1 MPRTR
6 SSKDTSTKKFA
17 ELRKRADLW
26 IGEKA
31 ALSSTLSIAEAR
43 RLLHELHTYQIELEL
58 QNENLC
64 HSQRELERSRRS
76 YSDLYDF
83 APVGYL
89 TVAENG
95 LITKANLAA
104 AEMFDVPRK
113 QLLQRAISNF
123 IIPDDQHI
131 FHQCRKK
138 LLATKTKQS
147 CELRL
152 QKKGG
157 AVFHV
162 LLESTVN
169 PEMDGTAGQFRL
181 AITDISE
188 RRELE
193 AILQNA
199 KKEWEKTFDAISDII
214 TVQDTDMRIIRANRA
229 THETFQTA
237 PGGLNGR
244 HCYEL
249 FRGTETPCPHCPGI
263 ATLQEATPHSETIIH
278 ENMGRTFS
286 VTCAP
291 LRNEQGE
298 FNRIVHIARDI
309 TFQMKMTAELAQARK
324 MEAIGTLA
332 GGIAH
337 DFNNILAAIIGYADM
352 ARYTLP
358 AGSTAKKHIEQVLK
372 AGNRAKELVSQILT
386 FSRKGFDQAEALDPA
401 PITKEA
407 LKLLRASLPTTI
419 EIQQEIDP
427 DCGIILA
434 HPSHI
439 HQVIVNFCTNALY
452 AMKQEKGVLTVK
464 LRPVELKKIEV
475 SEEPDVS
482 PGPFVELMIRDTGCG
497 MDAKTSQRI
506 FEPYFTTKEFGKGS
520 GMGLAL
526 AHGIVQSC
534 GGFIKVESAPHKG
547 TTFHVFFPAIA
558 ARPLASAKEKPQK
571 LPRGNERILAVDDEE
586 PIAEM
591 YKEILEQLG
600 YQVTTRSCSKQTLKL
615 FLAAPDDFDL
625 VITDQTMPH
634 LSGTELAKKILE
646 IRPAM
651 PIIMCTGYSS
661 LISEEKAH
669 AMGIEKFVMKP
680 FDQKELA
687 ATIRDVLDKKRRCA
701 EKRGELLLKKKRAE
715 KTAGTDQSCPPKA
728 P

>member
-1 MPRTR
+1 MGRD
-6 SSKDTSTKKFA
+6 KETSTKKFA

-31 ALSSTLSIAEAR
+31 ALSTTLSITEAR

-58 QNENLC
+58 QNEDLR
-64 HSQRELERSRRS
+64 HSQTELERSRRS

-95 LITKANLAA
+95 LITKANLTA

-113 QLLQRAISNF
+113 RLLQRAISNF
-123 IIPDDQHI
+123 IVPDDQHI
-131 FHQCRKK
+131 FHHCRKK

-157 AVFHV
+157 VLIHV
-162 LLESTVN
+162 LLESTVK
-169 PEMDGTAGQFRL
+169 PEVDGSTGQFRL

-188 RRELE
+188 RHELE
-193 AILQNA
+193 TILQNA
-199 KKEWEKTFDAISDII
+199 KNEWEKTFDAISDII
-214 TVQDTDMRIIRANRA
+214 TVQDTDMRIVRANRA
-229 THETFQTA
+229 AHETFQAA

-249 FRGTETPCPHCPGI
+249 FRGTNTPCPHCPAI

-278 ENMGRTFS
+278 KNMGRTFS

-291 LRNEQGE
+291 LLNEQGE
-298 FNRIVHIARDI
+298 FSRIVHIARDI
-309 TFQMKMTAELAQARK
+309 TTKKKMAAELAQARK

-352 ARYTLP
+352 ARHTLP
-358 AGSTAKKHIEQVLK
+358 AGSTSKNHIEQVLK
-372 AGNRAKELVSQILT
+372 AGNRAKELVNQILT
-386 FSRKGFDQAEALDPA
+386 FSRKGFDQPEPLDPA

-419 EIQQEIDP
+419 EIQQEITP

-464 LRPVELKKIEV
+464 LRPVELKKSEV

-497 MDAKTSQRI
+497 MDARTSQRI

-534 GGFIKVESAPHKG
+534 GGFIKIESAPQKG

-558 ARPLASAKEKPQK
+558 ARPFAPAKEEQQETPK
-571 LPRGNERILAVDDEE
+571 GNERILAVDDEE

-600 YQVTTRSCSKQTLKL
+600 YQVTARNCSKQTLEL

-625 VITDQTMPH
+625 LITDQTMPH

-646 IRPAM
+646 IRPDM

-669 AMGIEKFVMKP
+669 EMGIEKFVMKP
-680 FDQKELA
+680 FNQKELA
-687 ATIRDVLDKKRRCA
+687 ATIREVLDKK
-701 EKRGELLLKKKRAE
+701 
-715 KTAGTDQSCPPKA
+715 KA
-728 P
+728 S